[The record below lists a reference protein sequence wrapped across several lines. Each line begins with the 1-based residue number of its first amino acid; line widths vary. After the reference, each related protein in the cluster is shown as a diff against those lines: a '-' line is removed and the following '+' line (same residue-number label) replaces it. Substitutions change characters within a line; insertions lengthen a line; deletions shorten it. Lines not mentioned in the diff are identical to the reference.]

1 MKIITKTNKQLAAA
15 IVFSAMVCLGQR
27 VGAQTNSTAVM
38 STPPLTLEE
47 EQAMYNAT
55 LEDRALKIMTAL
67 AVSDADKS
75 NRLHTA
81 ILAQYRALHDRD
93 QAIDEA
99 LWNLSKGSPEW
110 LAQRNDMF
118 PQMSQPLHAR
128 FLALVSPDLTPEQLE
143 TLKDKMTYGKV
154 AFTYNAYCS
163 ILPDL
168 SEEDK
173 GKVMDL
179 LKQAREVAMDGG
191 TSGEK
196 TAIFQQYKNQIN
208 AYLATKGFDVAKA
221 TQEWS
226 ARQAAKKPTAT
237 SPNGNTP
244 AQ

>member
-1 MKIITKTNKQLAAA
+1 MKTKTIQQLAAA
-15 IVFSAMVCLGQR
+15 LVFSAMVCLGPKS
-27 VGAQTNSTAVM
+27 GAQTNSTAVM
-38 STPPLTLEE
+38 STPPLTLDE

-55 LEDRALKIMTAL
+55 VEDRVLKIMTAL

-75 NRLHTA
+75 NRVHTA
-81 ILAQYRALHDRD
+81 ILAQYHALHAR
-93 QAIDEA
+93 DEA
-99 LWNLSKGSPEW
+99 IEDELWNLSKGSPEW
-110 LAQRNDMF
+110 LAQRNAMF

-128 FLALVSPDLTPEQLE
+128 FLALVSPDLTADQLE

-154 AFTYNAYCS
+154 PFTYNAYCS

-168 SEEDK
+168 SDEDK

-191 TSGEK
+191 NSGEK
-196 TAIFQQYKNQIN
+196 TAIFQEYKNQIN
-208 AYLATKGFDVAKA
+208 AYLAAKGFDVAKA
-221 TQEWS
+221 TQAWS
-226 ARQAAKKPTAT
+226 AQQAAKKATAT